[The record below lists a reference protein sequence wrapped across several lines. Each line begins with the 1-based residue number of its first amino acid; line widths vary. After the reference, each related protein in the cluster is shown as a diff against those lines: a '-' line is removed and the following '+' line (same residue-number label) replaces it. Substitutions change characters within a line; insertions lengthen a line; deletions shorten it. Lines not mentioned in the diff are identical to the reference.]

1 MTGKAKNKKKIW
13 LCAALAAL
21 LVLLLVLAVILSLPG
36 DSGGSET
43 DQTTKPTAPTTLPP
57 PPENKLAPEDF
68 VYHGGYLT
76 CTAAPSI
83 LGIDVSSFQGN
94 VDWETVREAG
104 VSYVMIRVGGRGYG
118 EEGGLYSDKLAQANY
133 QGAKAAGL
141 DVGVYFFSQALSVA
155 EAKEEALYT
164 LDIIDGWELDMPVVF
179 DWERVDTGRT
189 AFADPRTVTDCMVAF
204 CEEIKTAGYRP
215 MIYFNPDHSD
225 SMFYIEEVTDYDFWL
240 AMYTDWMTYPYQ
252 VDMWQYTKSGA
263 VPGIQGQVDINLYFP
278 EA

>member
-1 MTGKAKNKKKIW
+1 MTGKAKNKKRIW
-13 LCAALAAL
+13 LCVLLAGL
-21 LVLLLVLAVILSLPG
+21 LVLLLALAVVLSL
-36 DSGGSET
+36 SGSEGEPPE
-43 DQTTKPTAPTTLPP
+43 KPTTEPTVPTTLPP
-57 PPENKLAPEDF
+57 PPENTLGPEDF
-68 VYHGGYLT
+68 VYDGGYLT

-104 VSYVMIRVGGRGYG
+104 VSFVMIRVGGRGYG
-118 EEGGLYSDKLAQANY
+118 EEGGLYSDKLAQVNY

-141 DVGVYFFSQALSVA
+141 DVGAYFFSQAISVA

-164 LDIIDGWELDMPVVF
+164 LQAIEGWELDMPVVF
-179 DWERVDTGRT
+179 DWERMDAGRT

-204 CEEIKTAGYRP
+204 CEEIETAGYRP
-215 MIYFNPDHSD
+215 MVYFNPDHSD

-252 VDMWQYTKSGA
+252 VDMWQYTKSGTVA
-263 VPGIQGQVDINLYFP
+263 GIQGQVDINLYFP